1 MPAERFFHLERIDSV
16 LIIAPQV
23 NVSTLAVDGVQQEL
37 QAVLSDLEKSGV
49 KHVLIDMEKVPF
61 FGSEMLGALHMFWK
75 RAQAAGGK
83 MSLCNV
89 SQLAREVIRIAKFDL
104 IWTIHATRR
113 DALREICAEDD
124 AGKEQDGS

>member
-1 MPAERFFHLERIDSV
+1 MPAERFFHVERIDSV

-23 NVSTLAVDGVQQEL
+23 NVSSLAVDGVQQEL
-37 QAVLSDLEKSGV
+37 QAVLKDLETPEV

-83 MSLCNV
+83 MALCNV
-89 SQLAREVIRIAKFDL
+89 SELAREVIRISKFDL
-104 IWTIHATRR
+104 IWSLHATRR
-113 DALREICAEDD
+113 EALEQFSQEDE
-124 AGKEQDGS
+124 AKQGQKS